1 MQPHDGA
8 RAIDAPRLGGAT
20 GGTSRA
26 GATSMTFRPVLEAFS
41 RKEVDAHAVMRAL
54 VAHDDWLVPSVYAGQ
69 VLGHTTQQVVMLG
82 DRIRHP
88 AGSLLLYSDLE
99 TAVAVCDQG
108 ALLGPY
114 ASGMRGAEIFK
125 AIAPDI
131 ATIVV
136 NEGAPQAQK
145 LYLGAPSFGNAGVW
159 VDTVAFEDALT
170 GRDATLAAKSY
181 DAYFVLFNPD
191 GALSTVANV
200 EGMAEAVV
208 LCTAPDCRDA
218 FASLLER
225 HFGRRPEVGQTTG
238 ERVAHAL
245 PQLGVDGVV
254 INPVGPG
261 VTRALTLQELTR

>member
-1 MQPHDGA
+1 
-8 RAIDAPRLGGAT
+8 
-20 GGTSRA
+20 
-26 GATSMTFRPVLEAFS
+26 MTFRPVLEAFS
-41 RKEVDAHAVMRAL
+41 RKEVDAHSVMRAL

-69 VLGHTTQQVVMLG
+69 VLGRTTQQVVMLG

-99 TAVAVCDQG
+99 TAVAAYDQG

-114 ASGMRGAEIFK
+114 ASGIRGAELFR
-125 AIAPDI
+125 AIAPSV

-136 NEGAPQAQK
+136 NEGAPRAQK

-159 VDTVAFEDALT
+159 ADTVAFEGALA
-170 GRDATLAAKSY
+170 GPDATVAAKRY

-200 EGMAEAVV
+200 EGMAEAAV
-208 LCTAPDCRDA
+208 LCSAPDCRDA

-225 HFGRRPEVGQTTG
+225 HFGRRPEVGQTSG
-238 ERVAHAL
+238 ERIVAAL
-245 PQLGVDGVV
+245 PELGVDGIV

-261 VTRALTLQELTR
+261 VTRAFTLRELTR